1 MPPGLSG
8 ILARADGLDPPTTV
22 NQIDW
27 FVKNIGA
34 ERFGLGT
41 AQVLSPGDDDDLLLR
56 FSLAN
61 AYDIAEIDL
70 FDYETSG
77 ELPRYRW
84 HLGCI
89 LRKMPAIVV
98 GRATVRQPVQ
108 HLEHHRAVL

>member
-41 AQVLSPGDDDDLLLR
+41 AQVLSPGDDADMLLR

-77 ELPRYRW
+77 KLPPRYRW
-84 HLGCI
+84 HLT
-89 LRKMPAIVV
+89 KNAISLAS
-98 GRATVRQPVQ
+98 GL
-108 HLEHHRAVL
+108 HSS

>member
-41 AQVLSPGDDDDLLLR
+41 AQVLSPGDDADLLLR

-77 ELPRYRW
+77 KLPPHYRW
-84 HLGCI
+84 HLG
-89 LRKMPAIVV
+89 L
-98 GRATVRQPVQ
+98 
-108 HLEHHRAVL
+108 HSS